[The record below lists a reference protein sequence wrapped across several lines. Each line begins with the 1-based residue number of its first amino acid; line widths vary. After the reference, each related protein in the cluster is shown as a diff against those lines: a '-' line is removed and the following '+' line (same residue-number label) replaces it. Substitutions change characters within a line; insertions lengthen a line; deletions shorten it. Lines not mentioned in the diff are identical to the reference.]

1 MNQNSYR
8 KCAVKGSWCIVFLQI
23 IFPFLAERQDYWMV
37 WVFNEQFQE
46 IPITIN
52 SQYFTTQ
59 MLKLSFEHEKQ
70 VSEHGDPCAYCYWAA
85 EMKRMPLWN
94 ENLIK
99 NKGK

>member
-1 MNQNSYR
+1 
-8 KCAVKGSWCIVFLQI
+8 
-23 IFPFLAERQDYWMV
+23 
-37 WVFNEQFQE
+37 
-46 IPITIN
+46 
-52 SQYFTTQ
+52 

-85 EMKRMPLWN
+85 EMKRMTLWN